1 MIYFNYFV
9 AKILGKFSLKE
20 IGTRRNVT
28 EILPI
33 QHKIPKSISKFRM
46 HLTRLSEGIVNVSSH
61 IFLIKTCL
69 KKETKEIPT
78 TFYKTL
84 GIINAYFQRNYFLLR
99 EHF

>member
-1 MIYFNYFV
+1 M
-9 AKILGKFSLKE
+9 GKFSLKE

-46 HLTRLSEGIVNVSSH
+46 YLTRLSEGIVNVRSH
-61 IFLIKTCL
+61 IFLIKTYF
-69 KKETKEIPT
+69 KETKEIST

-84 GIINAYFQRNYFLLR
+84 GIINALL
-99 EHF
+99 FTA